1 LQSAANHYYYKEI
14 GMIVRCLRST
24 VIIALG
30 FYLMSSIA
38 CLAQSDADQYEYID
52 ISNPFLR
59 KIPLAIPLFKNM
71 TGTGEEERL
80 SNSSAQL
87 LATSLEFT
95 GYFKILDREAF
106 LFDPTKD
113 GVLTPQINF
122 ANWTVIGAE
131 LLITGL
137 FEVSDGRLAMEL
149 RLFDTF
155 KNKRILGKKYA
166 GRPED
171 QRKIIHR
178 FCSEVI
184 QYLTGHKGMFASKI
198 AFVSTG
204 SGNKEIYSCDF
215 DGYSPQQITRN
226 HDISLFPAWSFDGRY
241 LAYTSYKA
249 GKPDIFIKNLAEMQ
263 EVSVAEKGINI
274 TPAWV
279 PGKFEL
285 AAALSFSGD
294 QEIYLLTGTGKIIK
308 RLTRMR
314 GSDISPTWS
323 PDGKKIAFVSTRSG
337 NPQIYVKDLV
347 SGKVRRLT
355 YKGNYN
361 TQPNWSPRGDKI
373 TYSSLVDGRHNIFVI
388 DVEGYEP
395 LQLTHESG
403 DNEAPSWSPD
413 GSMIAFSSNREG
425 PFRIYVMTAF
435 GTDQRRL
442 LILKGEQTNPKWSMN
457 DFNN

>member
-1 LQSAANHYYYKEI
+1 
-14 GMIVRCLRST
+14 MIVRCLRSI
-24 VIIALG
+24 VFIALG
-30 FYLMSSIA
+30 FFLIGPLV

-59 KIPLAIPLFKNM
+59 KIPLAIPFFKNV
-71 TGTGEEERL
+71 TGTEEETRL
-80 SNSSAQL
+80 SKSSAEL
-87 LATSLEFT
+87 LSSSLAFT
-95 GYFKILDREAF
+95 GYFKILDRGAF
-106 LFDPTKD
+106 LFDPTND

-131 LLITGL
+131 LLVTGL
-137 FEVSDGRLAMEL
+137 FEVSNGRIAMEL

-166 GRPED
+166 GRPAD

-204 SGNKEIYSCDF
+204 SGGKEIYSCEF
-215 DGYSPQQITRN
+215 DGYSPQQVTRN
-226 HDISLFPAWSFDGRY
+226 HSISLFPAWSSDGRY
-241 LAYTSYKA
+241 LAYTSYK
-249 GKPDIFIKNLAEMQ
+249 GGNPDIFIKNLAEMQ
-263 EVSVAEKGINI
+263 EVSVAQKGINI

-285 AAALSFSGD
+285 AATLSFSGD

-314 GSDISPTWS
+314 GSDVSPTWS
-323 PDGKKIAFVSTRSG
+323 PDGKKMAFVSNRSG
-337 NPQIYVKDLV
+337 NPQIYIKDLV
-347 SGKVRRLT
+347 SEKVRRLT
-355 YKGNYN
+355 YEGNYN
-361 TQPNWSPRGDKI
+361 TQPSWSPRGDKI
-373 TYSSLVDGRHNIFVI
+373 AYSSLVNGRHNIFVI
-388 DVEGYEP
+388 DVEGLEP

-413 GSMIAFSSNREG
+413 GSMLAFSSNREG
-425 PFRIYVMTAF
+425 PVRLYVMTAF

-442 LILKGEQTNPKWSMN
+442 LIMKGEQTNPKWSMN

>member
-1 LQSAANHYYYKEI
+1 
-14 GMIVRCLRST
+14 MIAGFSRSI
-24 VIIALG
+24 VFVAVGLI
-30 FYLMSSIA
+30 LMGPA
-38 CLAQSDADQYEYID
+38 FCWAQSDADQYEYID

-59 KIPLAIPLFKNM
+59 KIPLAVPLFKNV
-71 TGTGEEERL
+71 TGSGEEEQL
-80 SNSSAQL
+80 SKSSAQL
-87 LATSLEFT
+87 LASSLEFT
-95 GYFKILDREAF
+95 GYFKILDPGAF
-106 LFDPTKD
+106 LFDPAKD

-137 FEVSDGRLAMEL
+137 FEVKDGGLTVEL

-166 GRPED
+166 GRPDD

-184 QYLTGHKGMFASKI
+184 QYLTGNKGMFASKI

-215 DGYSPQQITRN
+215 DGYNAVQVTRN
-226 HDISLFPAWSFDGRY
+226 HEISLFPAWSSDGRY
-241 LAYTSYKA
+241 LAYTSYKG
-249 GKPDIFIKNLAEMQ
+249 GKPDLYIKNLAEMQ

-294 QEIYLLTGTGKIIK
+294 QEIYLLTGSGKIIK

-337 NPQIYVKDLV
+337 NPQIYIKDLE
-347 SGKVRRLT
+347 SGKARRLT
-355 YKGNYN
+355 YNGNYN
-361 TQPNWSPRGDKI
+361 TQPSWSPQGDKVA
-373 TYSSLVDGRHNIFVI
+373 YASLVDGRHNIFVI

-442 LILKGEQTNPKWSMN
+442 LVLKGEQTNPKWSMN